1 MTPLSI
7 IKKLLNRVLKKNIK
21 NLSIPELQDYL
32 VSVGQPKYR
41 AKQIFQNIFV
51 QHAETFD
58 KIAIIPKSLREKL
71 SNDFDIFSFA
81 SSKSQHSS
89 DGTIKFLFGLKDG
102 SAIESVL
109 IPCEYTDEE
118 KRNRRTL
125 CVSSQAGCAL
135 NCTFCAT
142 GKLKFKRNLT
152 VSEIVDQVLAV
163 EKQIGKKLTNIV
175 FMGMGEPL
183 LNYDNVKKAVEIFT
197 NTEFQLIKKKKITVS
212 TAGVIPKIIQ
222 LADDN
227 LPVKLAVSLHA
238 TSQELRKKLMP
249 SAEKWKFDKLIESIE
264 YYYKKTK
271 TPVTFEYILFEGL
284 NDRIEDIKR
293 LAKLAKR
300 VPTKINLIPFHTIE
314 FTNPAGFASELKP
327 ASKGKIQWFRK
338 ELLKLDVQSFQRTSS
353 GLDIDAACGQLALKS
368 LQENKQ

>member
-1 MTPLSI
+1 M
-7 IKKLLNRVLKKNIK
+7 KKNIK
-21 NLSIPELQDYL
+21 NLNLTELQDYL
-32 VSVGQPKYR
+32 SSVGEAKYR

-51 QHAETFD
+51 QRIDNFD
-58 KIAIIPKSLREKL
+58 KISNVPKSLRQKL
-71 SNDFDIFSFA
+71 NSDFDIFSFKN
-81 SSKSQHSS
+81 SKSQHSS
-89 DGTIKFLFGLKDG
+89 DGTIKYLFELKDG

-109 IPCEYTDEE
+109 IPCEYADEE
-118 KRNRRTL
+118 KRNRKTL
-125 CVSSQAGCAL
+125 CISSQAGCAL
-135 NCTFCAT
+135 DCAFCAT

-152 VSEIVDQVLAV
+152 TSEIVDQVLFV
-163 EKQIGKKLTNIV
+163 EKQIRTKLTNIV

-183 LNYDNVKKAVEIFT
+183 LNYDNVKKAVEILT
-197 NTEFQLIKKKKITVS
+197 NPDYQMIKKRKITIS
-212 TAGVIPKIIQ
+212 TAGIIPKIIQ

-227 LPVKLAVSLHA
+227 LPVKLALSLHA
-238 TSQELRKKLMP
+238 PLQDLRLKLMP
-249 SAEKWKFDKLIESIE
+249 SAEKWKFDKLIDSIE

-300 VPTKINLIPFHTIE
+300 VPTKINLIPYHTIG
-314 FTNPAGFASELKP
+314 FTNPTGFASELKP